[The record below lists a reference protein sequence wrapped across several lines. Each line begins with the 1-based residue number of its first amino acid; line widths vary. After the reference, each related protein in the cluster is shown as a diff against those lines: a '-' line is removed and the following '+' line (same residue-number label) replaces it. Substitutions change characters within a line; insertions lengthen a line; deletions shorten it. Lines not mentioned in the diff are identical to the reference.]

1 MIDNIIMLL
10 SGTIHGRSPDDVLER
25 CHPLGYFDT
34 LATVAVAQSTQEL
47 YELVLFDSPLAV
59 YFEKM
64 SLSEEDLTEVNIEI
78 LRNGLYCTYLNEFHK
93 WCKAVGGATEAIMGS
108 FLSFEADR
116 RAMNITINSLG
127 TSLASA
133 DKLGI
138 FCKFGMLHPYGH
150 RELASCQEFEDVTR
164 VMENYPA
171 YHYMFSKMMN
181 ADDQMDLDKILFEQ
195 ELTLCNLCYMQQFHF
210 GVFYAF
216 LKLKEQEIRNLMW
229 ISECITQDQKARIH
243 DGVIF

>member
-1 MIDNIIMLL
+1 
-10 SGTIHGRSPDDVLER
+10 
-25 CHPLGYFDT
+25 
-34 LATVAVAQSTQEL
+34 
-47 YELVLFDSPLAV
+47 
-59 YFEKM
+59 
-64 SLSEEDLTEVNIEI
+64 
-78 LRNGLYCTYLNEFHK
+78 
-93 WCKAVGGATEAIMGS
+93 
-108 FLSFEADR
+108 
-116 RAMNITINSLG
+116 
-127 TSLASA
+127 
-133 DKLGI
+133 
-138 FCKFGMLHPYGH
+138 
-150 RELASCQEFEDVTR
+150 
-164 VMENYPA
+164 MENYPA

>member
-127 TSLASA
+127 PRSPARTSSGSSASS
-133 DKLGI
+133 G
-138 FCKFGMLHPYGH
+138 C
-150 RELASCQEFEDVTR
+150 CTR
-164 VMENYPA
+164 TATGSWRPA
-171 YHYMFSKMMN
+171 RSSR
-181 ADDQMDLDKILFEQ
+181 
-195 ELTLCNLCYMQQFHF
+195 T
-210 GVFYAF
+210 
-216 LKLKEQEIRNLMW
+216 
-229 ISECITQDQKARIH
+229 
-243 DGVIF
+243 